1 MAATRKTRAQ
11 RVRAA
16 LTELRTALE
25 ALYGAAAPTILVYGS
40 QARGESGSASDVD
53 VLLIFGQPPRRGSE
67 IARLAPILADLNLR
81 YQLLISIV
89 QSARSEYELAAGPFW
104 SNVRREGIGLDA
116 L

>member
-1 MAATRKTRAQ
+1 MAALRTTRTK

-16 LTELRTALE
+16 LRELQTALE

-40 QARGESGSASDVD
+40 QARGEAGSASDVD
-53 VLLIFGQPPRRGSE
+53 VLLIYGQPPRRGSE

-89 QSARSEYELAAGPFW
+89 PGARSEYERASGPFW
-104 SNVRREGIGLDA
+104 SNVRREGITLDA